1 MVNFRKWMGK
11 NDESEETL
19 LELTLSTMKVGYLVD
34 YDLNTWQVIGIN
46 DFDYDGYPAREW
58 ELRYGDEV
66 RFLERGED
74 DGRVEWTLTR
84 RVDLSDV
91 DEDMAGI
98 ILDDGEP
105 PEVVSYEDR
114 RYLAVESS
122 SGVQRRVESAGGV
135 DEDPDDEGHE
145 FVSWSYGGKDGRVLF
160 LVQRGERDFAA
171 YEGAE
176 VQEYQF
182 TDILPAPATSL

>member
-11 NDESEETL
+11 DVESEETL
-19 LELTLSTMKVGYLVD
+19 QELTLSTMKVGYLVD
-34 YDLNTWQVIGIN
+34 YDLKTWQVIGIN
-46 DFDYDGYPAREW
+46 AYDYEGYPAREW
-58 ELRYGDEV
+58 ELRCGDEV
-66 RFLERGED
+66 RFLEREED

-84 RVDLSDV
+84 RVELSDL

-105 PEVVSYEDR
+105 PEVVTYGDR

-122 SGVQRRVESAGGV
+122 SGVQRRVESADGV
-135 DEDPDDEGHE
+135 DEGGDSEGQE
-145 FVSWSYGGKDGRVLF
+145 FVSWSYGGEDGRVLF

-171 YEGAE
+171 YEGE
-176 VQEYQF
+176 KVEEYQF